1 MEKRVVEQFRK
12 LWKKQSKNGVIKMMS
27 DDWIAGLIAGEGSFT
42 VYCINDDDE
51 FGEEHDYIYEEG

>member
-1 MEKRVVEQFRK
+1 
-12 LWKKQSKNGVIKMMS
+12 MMS